1 MKINP
6 KNLPVIILTTLPD
19 SVAAEKLSMLL
30 VERKLAAC
38 VNIIP
43 GIRSIYIWKDKLVR
57 DDEVKLLIKTSSA
70 RAPEAQKLIRENHSY
85 SVPEITTLG
94 LNGDVAMEPDYWR
107 WLTDYL
113 Q

>member
-1 MKINP
+1 MM
-6 KNLPVIILTTLPD
+6 TTLPD
-19 SVAAEKLSMLL
+19 TVAAEKLSMLL

-43 GIRSIYIWKDKLVR
+43 GIRSIYFWQGKLVH
-57 DDEVKLLIKTSSA
+57 DQEVKLFIKTSVNCA
-70 RAPEAQKLIRENHSY
+70 GRAEALIRENHPY

-94 LNGDVAMEPDYWR
+94 LMGDVAMQPDYWR
-107 WLTDYL
+107 WLSDYV